1 MKRNSNRRPEKTAG
15 RKVVRLRGA
24 GKTIVLG
31 VTGSIAAYKSAELAS
46 LLVKQS
52 HQVFA
57 VMTHDATEFITP
69 LTLQTL
75 SKNPV
80 MTTFF
85 DEKENWRPGH
95 IELADRANLLL
106 IAPATANIVAELAHG
121 LANHPLAAIALATRA
136 PILIAPAM
144 NGKMWSHPATVE
156 NVETL
161 KSRGVEF
168 IGPEEG
174 MLACGYE
181 GLGRLWKV
189 DDIAFRTEISSRPSG
204 KSDRVRFLITAGPT
218 REPID
223 PVRYLSNRSSGKMG
237 YAIAEA
243 AIDAGHEVV
252 LISGPVNLDPPR
264 GAELSSVSTSD
275 EMFDAVQQEA
285 PRSDVLVMCAAVAD
299 YKPAKASKHKIKKHD
314 ATLSLELTPTRDIL
328 AALPTKDRQYVVVG
342 FAADANFTAMRRK

>member
-1 MKRNSNRRPEKTAG
+1 MEKNPKRRSGRDGA
-15 RKVVRLRGA
+15 RKVVQIRG
-24 GKTIVLG
+24 GNQKCVLLG

-46 LLVKQS
+46 LLVKQG
-52 HQVFA
+52 HQVFV
-57 VMTHDATEFITP
+57 VMTQDATEFITP

-80 MTTFF
+80 MTSFF

-106 IAPATANIVAELAHG
+106 IAPATANILAEL
-121 LANHPLAAIALATRA
+121 ALATRA

-144 NGKMWSHPATVE
+144 NGKMWSHPATIE

-189 DDIAFRTEISSRPSG
+189 DDIAFRAE
-204 KSDRVRFLITAGPT
+204 FLLA
-218 REPID
+218 RQEN
-223 PVRYLSNRSSGKMG
+223 L
-237 YAIAEA
+237 IA
-243 AIDAGHEVV
+243 
-252 LISGPVNLDPPR
+252 
-264 GAELSSVSTSD
+264 
-275 EMFDAVQQEA
+275 
-285 PRSDVLVMCAAVAD
+285 
-299 YKPAKASKHKIKKHD
+299 
-314 ATLSLELTPTRDIL
+314 
-328 AALPTKDRQYVVVG
+328 
-342 FAADANFTAMRRK
+342 

>member
-1 MKRNSNRRPEKTAG
+1 MKRNSSKRIEKGAAH
-15 RKVVRLRGA
+15 KVVRLRGA

-46 LLVKQS
+46 LLVKQG

-57 VMTHDATEFITP
+57 VMTHDAAEFITP

-80 MTTFF
+80 TTSFF

-95 IELADRANLLL
+95 IELADRADLLL
-106 IAPATANIVAELAHG
+106 IAPATANVIAELAHG

-136 PILIAPAM
+136 PILLAPAM

-156 NVETL
+156 NVKKL
-161 KSRGVEF
+161 KARGVEF

-189 DDIAFRTEISSRPSG
+189 TGIAFRAAF
-204 KSDRVRFLITAGPT
+204 FLA
-218 REPID
+218 RQEN
-223 PVRYLSNRSSGKMG
+223 L
-237 YAIAEA
+237 IA
-243 AIDAGHEVV
+243 
-252 LISGPVNLDPPR
+252 
-264 GAELSSVSTSD
+264 
-275 EMFDAVQQEA
+275 
-285 PRSDVLVMCAAVAD
+285 
-299 YKPAKASKHKIKKHD
+299 
-314 ATLSLELTPTRDIL
+314 
-328 AALPTKDRQYVVVG
+328 
-342 FAADANFTAMRRK
+342 